1 MTLTGSLPEFTLG
14 DIFGL
19 LAGTRKSGAL
29 HLRRSGERG
38 DVRAVVHLDAGRLT
52 GASADLSRQALG
64 RRLVGAG
71 LVDDATLAQAIR
83 RAARGPGVGLAR
95 ALADSEHLDREV
107 VLAAVAEHVVDA
119 LFDLLRWTDGDFA
132 FQVGEANPDEVGFAV
147 PVHDAL
153 KEASRRLDQ
162 WTDLARAVPSQSSVV
177 ALTLNPPGEL
187 AVSAEE
193 WALAALIDGRRT
205 VDDLVALSGRGSFA
219 VVTALASLSA
229 RGLVT
234 VAPEGQAGTVADL
247 QRRQSALLAL
257 ERPTPTAPVP
267 LPSRPVDP
275 EPVAEVQAPEPV
287 VAEPV
292 AEVQAPEP
300 VVPEPAVTEPP
311 PAPVVTIIE
320 TPPAHL
326 SAAPARPDEEAE
338 VAVPSVAPAAVP
350 APLAAV
356 PDPVDAREAVAAPA
370 PEIDSMLLARLI
382 DGVRAL

>member
-1 MTLTGSLPEFTLG
+1 MTLTGALPEFGLG

-29 HLRRSGERG
+29 HLRRTAERR

-83 RAARGPGVGLAR
+83 RASRAPGVGLAR
-95 ALADSEHLDREV
+95 ALTEADHVNRDV

-119 LFDLLRWTDGDFA
+119 LFDLLRWTAGDFA
-132 FQVGEANPDEVGFAV
+132 FQVGEANPDDVGFAV
-147 PVHDAL
+147 PVDDAL
-153 KEASRRLDQ
+153 REAHRRLNR

-177 ALTLNPPGEL
+177 ALALNPPGEL
-187 AVSAEE
+187 SVSADE

-219 VVTALASLSA
+219 VVTALASLSE

-257 ERPTPTAPVP
+257 ERPAPAAPVP
-267 LPSRPVDP
+267 LPSRPVD
-275 EPVAEVQAPEPV
+275 EPPAVASVTELPVEAAAEPPHPA
-287 VAEPV
+287 AEPV
-292 AEVQAPEP
+292 EAAAAPSLSEVEPPAYPQLDEVEPEP
-300 VVPEPAVTEPP
+300 EIPG
-311 PAPVVTIIE
+311 
-320 TPPAHL
+320 L
-326 SAAPARPDEEAE
+326 
-338 VAVPSVAPAAVP
+338 APAASP
-350 APLAAV
+350 PPLQAV
-356 PDPVDAREAVAAPA
+356 PDRVEAAVAAPA
-370 PEIDSMLLARLI
+370 AEIDGTLLARLI